1 MKSSIDKE
9 KLDSTSEGK
18 DDVCAE
24 GVRES
29 KCPFMNRPKIIKL
42 NRLEEFCAVL
52 VWNA

>member
-1 MKSSIDKE
+1 MKSSLDKE
-9 KLDSTSEGK
+9 KLDSASEKKG
-18 DDVCAE
+18 E
-24 GVRES
+24 VRES